1 MAANLGHMP
10 SSSNMSK
17 LILKNLLKIASDI
30 LEKQNAFSKEITGK
44 DWSQR
49 LQIYRQKAKKTNKLT
64 VKEHLEL
71 VDEMVRNNDAKYL
84 DDPKYK
90 EFKTRIAIL
99 ENSLVDSDGYFDIT
113 DMFGTNVFMQNLS
126 LTEKLKSIFIA
137 IDENGD
143 GTLSRPEVEKFFN
156 IILKNTLIILRD
168 GLKNYKSFGIS
179 DENAME
185 MNKFMP
191 ELEKIFDPSKI
202 TRLVNGAFT
211 ADTNN
216 DGLIS
221 FTEWEVFIEAGNF
234 KEQWGTISLLFDS
247 N

>member
-1 MAANLGHMP
+1 MATHLAHMP

-17 LILKNLLKIASDI
+17 LIIKKLINIATDI
-30 LEKQNAFSKEITGK
+30 IEKQNAFSKEVTGK

-49 LQIYRQKAKKTNKLT
+49 LQIYRLKAKKTNKLT

-71 VDEMVRNNDAKYL
+71 IDEMVRNNDAKYL

-90 EFKTRIAIL
+90 EFKARVTIL
-99 ENSLVDSDGYFDIT
+99 ENALVDPDGYFDIT

-126 LTEKLKSIFIA
+126 LTEKLKAIFIA

-168 GLKNYKSFGIS
+168 GLKNYKNFGVS

-234 KEQWGTISLLFDS
+234 REQWGTISLLFDT